1 MLVDIEQNSNLSSL
15 GYDFVYKSRIFLS
28 QGMRGREGAE
38 EGPLRHSH
46 ELPRTVEGAEISKPG
61 EKNST

>member
-1 MLVDIEQNSNLSSL
+1 MKCVVC
-15 GYDFVYKSRIFLS
+15 DFVNKCIIFLF

-46 ELPRTVEGAEISKPG
+46 ELPRTAQGAEISKPG
-61 EKNST
+61 EKIIDKRAT